1 MPNARQPSG
10 LMETIDQDNIAK
22 LKKELLGDNKPT
34 RSLNYRVGAL
44 SDKDR
49 NTLVYIAKQALM
61 MMRMKLMTRGY
72 FDETYDTV
80 VSNINRSVSPDLKRL
95 VVEVLEELQP
105 VPVREQPKKQY
116 DGSSIYDDPSLFPQ
130 SEENFKRQS
139 ASQSKRMGRYEAARK
154 PDTLSQ
160 TVGGAKGLPFREMA
174 FRKYKDT
181 IANIESSDVYDIRG
195 GYNNHYLGRYQLGR
209 DALKDVGIGYSE
221 KEQEE
226 FLSSPSKQDDAFATF
241 TKLNHEYLLRKSPKY
256 RDMGESDR
264 LAMLGYAHN
273 QGRGGALQYLETG
286 ETQKDGFGTDAQK
299 YIDEVKKAL
308 GEA

>member
-1 MPNARQPSG
+1 MSNARQPSG
-10 LMETIDQDNIAK
+10 LMETIDQDNLSQ
-22 LKKELLGDNKPT
+22 LKKELLGEDKPT

-72 FDETYDTV
+72 SDETYDTV
-80 VSNINRSVSPDLKRL
+80 VSNINRSVSPDLKRII
-95 VVEVLEELQP
+95 VKVLEELQP

-116 DGSSIYDDPSLFPQ
+116 DGSTIYDDPSLFPQ
-130 SEENFKRQS
+130 SEGNFKRQS
-139 ASQSKRMGRYEAARK
+139 ASESKRLGRTEARARK
-154 PDTLSQ
+154 PDTLS
-160 TVGGAKGLPFREMA
+160 AKGLPFNQTA
-174 FRKYKDT
+174 FGKYKDT

-226 FLSSPSKQDDAFATF
+226 FLSSPSKQDDAFTTF
-241 TKLNHEYLLRKSPKY
+241 TQQNHEYLLRKSSKY
-256 RDMGESDR
+256 RDMGESDK

-273 QGRGGALQYLETG
+273 QGRGGALKYLETG
-286 ETQKDGFGTDAQK
+286 KTQKDGFGTDAQK
-299 YIDEVKKAL
+299 YIDEVKTAL

>member
-1 MPNARQPSG
+1 MSNARQPSG
-10 LMETIDQDNIAK
+10 LMETIDQDNLSQ
-22 LKKELLGDNKPT
+22 LKKELLGEDKPT

-72 FDETYDTV
+72 SDETYDTV

-116 DGSSIYDDPSLFPQ
+116 NGSSIYDDPSLFPQ
-130 SEENFKRQS
+130 SEGNFKRQS
-139 ASQSKRMGRYEAARK
+139 ASHPKRMGRYEARK
-154 PDTLSQ
+154 LDTLSQ
-160 TVGGAKGLPFREMA
+160 TVGGAKGLPFRDMA

-181 IANIESSDVYDIRG
+181 IAKIESSDVYDIRG
-195 GYNNHYLGRYQLGR
+195 GYNKHYLGRYQLGR

-221 KEQEE
+221 QEQQE
-226 FLSSPSKQDDAFATF
+226 FLSNPAKQDDAFTTF
-241 TKLNHEYLLRKSPKY
+241 TQQNHEYLLRKSSKY
-256 RDMGESDR
+256 RDMGESDK

-273 QGRGGALQYLETG
+273 QGRGGALRYLETG

-299 YIDEVKKAL
+299 YIDEVKTAL